1 MNDPV
6 IPEPARRGRPRSEQ
20 AEHAILQATARLLSE
35 RGLAA
40 LTIEDVAL
48 RAGVGKAT
56 IYRRWA
62 TKGLLAFD
70 AFEADFLG
78 RQPLPDTGTL
88 RGDLL
93 AALRG
98 WIKTVKN
105 TVTGR
110 TLVGLIAEVQRDPA
124 LADAWNVRFV
134 APVRAQHR
142 LLFKRGVDRGE
153 IPVNTDPEIALDLLF
168 GAAYHRLL
176 QSHLPLTDRFAEAVV
191 DTIIS
196 GLQAKTHR

>member
-1 MNDPV
+1 L
-6 IPEPARRGRPRSEQ
+6 E
-20 AEHAILQATARLLSE
+20 ATARLLDE

-62 TKGLLAFD
+62 TKGMLAFD

-78 RQPLPDTGTL
+78 RQPIPDTGTL

-93 AALRG
+93 AALRF
-98 WIKTVKN
+98 WIRTVKD

-110 TLVGLIAEVQRDPA
+110 TLVGLIAEIQRDPA
-124 LADAWNVRFV
+124 LADAWKARFV

-142 LLFKRGVDRGE
+142 VLLKRGVDRGE
-153 IPVNTDPEIALDLLF
+153 IPPNTDPEIALDLLF

-176 QSHLPLTDRFAEAVV
+176 QSHLPLTDRFAKAVV
-191 DTIIS
+191 DAIVS
-196 GLQAKTHR
+196 GLQAESHG